1 MVSQELQRCS
11 TQRKECLSARVSIVI
26 DIMMLRTAQMVTC
39 VENVGLALYANIL
52 DVLDIPKCLLMAAD
66 RQVLWV

>member
-1 MVSQELQRCS
+1 M
-11 TQRKECLSARVSIVI
+11 SIVI